1 MNAKH
6 MKKVS
11 SKQSKVSAKRAA
23 SSPTKRSTRSDDLRP
38 HYDFD
43 RTKALPNRFA
53 ERLSKDTVA
62 VILDP
67 DVASIFRDAEAV
79 NSFLR
84 SAIEA
89 MPSSQPRKRRVS

>member
-1 MNAKH
+1 

-11 SKQSKVSAKRAA
+11 SKQSKVSAKRVA
-23 SSPTKRSTRSDDLRP
+23 SSPRKRSTRGDDLRP
-38 HYDFD
+38 RYDFD
-43 RTKALPNRFA
+43 RSKALPNRFA
-53 ERLSKDTVA
+53 ERFTKDAVA
-62 VILDP
+62 VVLDP
-67 DVASIFRDAEAV
+67 DVASIFRDAETV